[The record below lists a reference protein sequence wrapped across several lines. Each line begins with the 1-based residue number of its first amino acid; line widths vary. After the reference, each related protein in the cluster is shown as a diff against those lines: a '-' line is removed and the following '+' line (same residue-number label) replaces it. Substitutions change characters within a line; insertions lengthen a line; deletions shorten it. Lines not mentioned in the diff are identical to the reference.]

1 MIRKIRNLII
11 CFLLIILTGCANK
24 ESKDNLELRHCHVDY
39 DNVVLDI
46 DAKNDIISKI
56 SVNFIYHEES
66 LDFDIYKANQKE
78 LNKIKETAFA
88 QLGIN
93 EENEGVTIN
102 VSKAKNNINMKID
115 IDVLK
120 TDSKVLNKF
129 GITGNT
135 RNVKLSETINT
146 IEESNDKIKLVCE

>member
-1 MIRKIRNLII
+1 MIRKIKNLII
-11 CFLLIILTGCANK
+11 FFLLIILVGCTNR
-24 ESKDNLELRHCHVDY
+24 ESKDNLKSCQCHVDF
-39 DNVVLDI
+39 DDVVLDI
-46 DAKNDIISKI
+46 YAENDIISKI
-56 SVNFIYHEES
+56 SVNFIYHDES
-66 LDFDIYKANQKE
+66 LDFDIFKVNQKE
-78 LNKIKETAFA
+78 MNKIKETAFT

-102 VSKAKNNINMKID
+102 VNKAKNNINMKID
-115 IDVLK
+115 IDILK

-146 IEESNDKIKLVCE
+146 IKESNGKIKLVCE

>member
-1 MIRKIRNLII
+1 MKKIGYLII
-11 CFLLIILTGCANK
+11 CFLLVVLSGCKDN
-24 ESKDNLELRHCHVDY
+24 ESKDNLGSRHCHVDY
-39 DNVVLDI
+39 DDVVVDI

-66 LDFDIYKANQKE
+66 LDFDVFKVNQKE
-78 LNKIKETAFA
+78 LNKIKETAFT

-93 EENEGVTIN
+93 EENEGVSIN

-146 IEESNDKIKLVCE
+146 IKESDDKIRLVCE